1 MRPPES
7 VVGYFVRMQQLNPTV
22 AVETNGRGFIGFIVD
37 LPGAYVRG
45 KTEAEAVSKAGLEVS
60 RYLAWIGLGRGPSGG
75 GGGGGGGM
83 SRSFVIQRQT
93 TTASVDQGDTMMLL
107 DADRL
112 KMRPDEF
119 HALSD
124 LVLYSGETFES
135 VYRGAKLKSW
145 TDESRL
151 LPAFYGQ
158 RPCTIEQV
166 YSHVRKTQAYYLS
179 RLGVPLQDGD
189 FMMMRRLAVNSLRNE
204 FEHGAKGGNG
214 GGRALV
220 TLEGETWTL
229 RKVLRRFVWHDR
241 IHAKAIFRI
250 VRRQEQLGL
259 VGAAVGEPVVVVDP
273 FHFSSLA

>member
-7 VVGYFVRMQQLNPTV
+7 VIGYFMRMRQQPNPTV

-37 LPGAYVRG
+37 LPGGYVRG

-60 RYLAWIGLGRGPSGG
+60 RYLAWVGLDRGLG

-83 SRSFVIQRQT
+83 PRSFVVQRQT

-107 DADRL
+107 DADRP
-112 KMRPDEF
+112 KMRPEEF
-119 HALSD
+119 RALSD

-135 VYRGAKLKSW
+135 AYQGAKLKSW

-151 LPAFYGQ
+151 PLPTFYGQ

-166 YSHVRKTQAYYLS
+166 YSHVRRTQTYYLS
-179 RLGVPLQDGD
+179 RLGLPLQDGD

-204 FEHGAKGGNG
+204 FEHGARGSNG
-214 GGRALV
+214 SSSRALV

-241 IHAKAIFRI
+241 IHAKAILRI
-250 VRRQEQLGL
+250 MRRQEQLGL
-259 VGAAVGEPVVVVDP
+259 VGTAVGELVVDP